1 MRDILGRP
9 LFKFFRSSTT
19 TTTPS
24 SSSTEYHQLK
34 EDKGDE
40 REQQQITQNTSLN
53 RHADPIRIPK
63 PRKEKTSN
71 DYTFCEGSY
80 DNEYMLV
87 DINQRLCKS
96 VDTEKRP
103 HDGNI
108 DQLDRVPVD
117 FSAPSGPTIITDPEE
132 VEEILKCGESRAIY
146 KVHSKIYGLASY
158 SVYRAERWFHH
169 NADKSKVERMLQ
181 RTGGEDGSFLVRVN
195 QRNCLILTM
204 CHHQKIY
211 NIYINVKV
219 EGHKTTFFIETLHQF
234 PNLID
239 LIKYYADHQGLLL
252 PCKLT
257 RGVALRWPDC
267 TKRGITNRLC
277 VEEDY

>member
-1 MRDILGRP
+1 MRDMLGRP
-9 LFKFFRSSTT
+9 LFKFFHLSAATAV
-19 TTTPS
+19 PP

-34 EDKGDE
+34 EDKDDE
-40 REQQQITQNTSLN
+40 RHQHNSRATSLN
-53 RHADPIRIPK
+53 RRTDPMCIPK
-63 PRKEKTSN
+63 TRKENSLN
-71 DYTFCEGSY
+71 EYAFCEGLC

-96 VDTEKRP
+96 VDIEKRP
-103 HDGNI
+103 HDANM

-117 FSAPSGPTIITDPEE
+117 FSAPSGPTIITDPDE

-146 KVHSKIYGLASY
+146 KDHSKIYGLASC
-158 SVYRAERWFHH
+158 SMYRAERWFHH
-169 NADKSKVERMLQ
+169 NADRSKVERMLQ

-234 PNLID
+234 SNLID
-239 LIKYYADHQGLLL
+239 LVKYYTQHQGLLL